1 MNDTMPDR
9 EAYEL
14 QISLLK
20 QQIEKIKRD
29 TSYRKLLTRNLG
41 EIKFLIEQWKEIQ
54 SSGSLDTD
62 DLIWLTISH
71 LERLNGI

>member
-1 MNDTMPDR
+1 MTNAMPDR

-29 TSYRKLLTRNLG
+29 TSYRK
-41 EIKFLIEQWKEIQ
+41 FLIEQWKEIQ

-62 DLIWLTISH
+62 DLIYLTISH